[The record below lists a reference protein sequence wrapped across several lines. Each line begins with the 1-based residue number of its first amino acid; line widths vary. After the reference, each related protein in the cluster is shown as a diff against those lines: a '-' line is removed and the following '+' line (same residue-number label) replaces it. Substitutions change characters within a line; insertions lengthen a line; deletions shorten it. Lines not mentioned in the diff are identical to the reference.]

1 MSDTPETDAQVTT
14 FTSISKLKKRFEV
27 STGKVSAEFA
37 RKLERERDELRRE
50 RDEALVLAGGASTLR
65 ELANLHVEA
74 LLCWSTAER
83 ERDEERAIT
92 FRQADCI
99 EELESER
106 DDARRASA
114 RWKSAAKDWRRFYI
128 ELWGRHKRFK
138 EASK

>member
-50 RDEALVLAGGASTLR
+50 RDQALVLAGGASTLR

-106 DDARRASA
+106 DEARRASA

-138 EASK
+138 EAAK